1 MYKITSLLVGLS
13 LIILPFFVVKAEVSE
28 EVLEIQRMIEEK
40 GLNWT
45 AGQTSMMDLP
55 LEERRARLGL
65 IIPEDVKRQF
75 EELDKLPPPV
85 LLNTEDYFDWREF
98 GCVSPVKDQGNCG
111 SCWDFAATGAFEGV
125 YSVATGIIPDFSEQ
139 QVLVCNGGG
148 SSCDGGTTDDAYI
161 LFVMYGAVDE
171 TCMPYQADDT
181 VPCTQDDCVVIAQ
194 LGGYQNIP
202 NNVYAIKNALMFGP
216 VSSCFT
222 VYNDFFGYTGG
233 CYEHPGGDATNHC
246 IVIVGWDD
254 NMCDGHG
261 AWICKNSWGEGW
273 GLDGYFYIK
282 FGSSGIGSFTQL
294 PIYGTG
300 GLPEFLY
307 APDTIDI
314 YLPSGEQTTVDLDLS
329 NTGDGSLRYRIKA
342 MQPAG
347 HDAFGHYWCDS
358 DDPEGPEFNW
368 IDISDIG
375 EIIDFP
381 YNIDDG
387 NSGWIEF
394 GFDFNYYEHQYH
406 RLKVC
411 TNGWV
416 TFMGGL
422 LTNPGN
428 ITIPNTMLPNDL
440 LAVFWDDLNL
450 EYGGQAYFYTN
461 NTDSVVI
468 TWEDVPDSRQEGIF
482 TFQVILIA
490 PDTIIYQYKSM
501 GPERLDECT
510 IGIENKFATI
520 GLEVAY
526 NEPYVHDSLAIGFY
540 IGEADTLSWISI
552 DPDSGT
558 IPPWDDATV
567 SVSLDAEDLNDGL
580 YNATLRILTNDYE
593 NLVNYIPVTM
603 NVGATGIDD
612 IVSPIPACFD
622 LHPVFPNPFNPTATI
637 SYSLSQ
643 PNKTTIEVY
652 NLIGQKIATL
662 YDGYQVAGEHT
673 LNWQAKDF
681 ASGIY
686 FINLTSGEM
695 TKTARVTLIK

>member
-1 MYKITSLLVGLS
+1 MRKIILILAGIS
-13 LIILPFFVVKAEVSE
+13 LIIFPFSMVKAEISE

-65 IIPEDVKRQF
+65 VIPEDVKQRF
-75 EELDKLPPPV
+75 EELNKLPSPI

-98 GCVSPVKDQGNCG
+98 GCVTPVKDQGDCG
-111 SCWDFAATGAFEGV
+111 SCWDFAATGAFESA
-125 YSVATGIIPDFSEQ
+125 YLIAIGIVPDFSEQ

-148 SSCDGGTTDDAYI
+148 SSCDGGSTDDAYI
-161 LFVMYGAVDE
+161 LFVMYGVVDE
-171 TCMPYQADDT
+171 SCMPYQADDT
-181 VPCTQDDCVVIAQ
+181 VPCTQDECDIIAQ

-202 NNVYAIKNALMFGP
+202 NDVYAIKNALMFGP

-233 CYEHPGGDATNHC
+233 CYEHEGGYPTNHA
-246 IVIVGWDD
+246 VAIVGWDD
-254 NMCDGHG
+254 NMCDGYG
-261 AWICKNSWGEGW
+261 AWIVKNSWGENW

-282 FGSSGIGSFTQL
+282 FGSSAIGSYTQL
-294 PIYGTG
+294 PIYGPVG
-300 GLPEFLY
+300 EPEFSY
-307 APDTIDI
+307 FPDTIEVN
-314 YLPSGEQTTVDLDLS
+314 LPDGGQTSMDLEFS
-329 NTGDGSLRYRIKA
+329 NIGDAILRYKISTKH
-342 MQPAG
+342 PFG
-347 HDAFGHYWCDS
+347 HDAFGHYLCDS
-358 DDPEGPEFNW
+358 DNPNGPTFNW
-368 IDISDIG
+368 IDISEIG
-375 EIIDFP
+375 QIIDFG

-387 NSGWIEF
+387 NSGWIDL
-394 GFDFNYYEHQYH
+394 GFNFNYYEHEYN

-428 ITIPNTMLPNDL
+428 LGIPDPMLPNDL
-440 LAVFWDDLNL
+440 LAVFWDDLNF

-461 NTDSVVI
+461 NLDSAVI
-468 TWEDVPDSRQEGIF
+468 TWQDVPDSRQEGIF

-490 PDTIIYQYKSM
+490 PDTIIYQYASM

-526 NEPYVHDSLAIGFY
+526 NAPYVHDTLAVGFY
-540 IGEADTLSWISI
+540 LGEPDLLEWISI

-558 IPPWDDATV
+558 IPPMDDVLVPV
-567 SVSLDAEDLNDGL
+567 SFDASDLDDGS
-580 YNATLRILTNDYE
+580 YSAILRILTNDLE
-593 NLVNYIPVTM
+593 HLVNHIPVTM
-603 NVGATGIDD
+603 NVGQVGIN
-612 IVSPIPACFD
+612 VSIAPDQFG
-622 LHPVFPNPFNPTATI
+622 LHPIFPNPFNPTATV
-637 SYSLSQ
+637 SYSLSR
-643 PNKTTIEVY
+643 PGKTTIEVY
-652 NLIGQKIATL
+652 NLIGQKMAIL
-662 YDGYQVAGEHT
+662 YDGYQAAGEHT
-673 LNWQAKDF
+673 LAWQAKDF

-686 FINLTSGEM
+686 FIRLTSNEM